1 MAEDKGLVQ
10 GIKKVQKTYT
20 ISTIQGTIGD
30 MELDNLGRLP
40 KEEQVEFWRK
50 HEIYIE
56 ELKRTGEYMKPKD
69 IELTINAHPIF
80 DKIEAI
86 GKTESYSF
94 TILNFGG
101 NGVKRIK
108 S

>member
-1 MAEDKGLVQ
+1 MAEDNGLVRVL
-10 GIKKVQKTYT
+10 KKTYT
-20 ISTIQGTIGD
+20 VSIIQGSIGD

-40 KEEQVEFWRK
+40 KEKQEEFWRK

-69 IELTINAHPIF
+69 IEISVDAHPMF
-80 DKIEAI
+80 DNVATA
-86 GKTESYSF
+86 GRAESYSF
-94 TILNFGG
+94 TILNFGK